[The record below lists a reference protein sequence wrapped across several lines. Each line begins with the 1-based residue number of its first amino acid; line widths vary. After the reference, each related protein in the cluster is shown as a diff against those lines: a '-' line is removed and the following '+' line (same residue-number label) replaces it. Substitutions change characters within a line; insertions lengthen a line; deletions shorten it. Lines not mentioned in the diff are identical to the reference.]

1 MGRNPIVKQNKFLA
15 HTVSG
20 GVSSENR
27 CSSKSR
33 EKYCIQRIHPESRMA
48 YHEIAVMGPIRIL
61 IADDHAIMR
70 RGLRTLLERE
80 SDLEVVAEACDG
92 REAVS
97 LARRERPNV
106 VVLDI
111 AMPNLNGIEAGR
123 QIAEILPDTQIV
135 ILTVQADEAY
145 LLSALK
151 AGARGYVLK
160 SSAESEVVDAVRAV
174 SQGKAFFSP
183 KVSRILA
190 DDYTRYLQRE
200 QATDA
205 YELLT
210 NREREILQ
218 LLAEGASNK
227 DIANTLDLSPTTVIC
242 HRQHI
247 FQKLN
252 LHSLADLILYAVRK
266 GIISPQSSGVV
277 S

>member
-1 MGRNPIVKQNKFLA
+1 MRSTSA
-15 HTVSG
+15 MS
-20 GVSSENR
+20 
-27 CSSKSR
+27 
-33 EKYCIQRIHPESRMA
+33 A
-48 YHEIAVMGPIRIL
+48 IRIL

-80 SDLEVVAEACDG
+80 PGLEVIAEACDG
-92 REAVS
+92 REAIA
-97 LARRERPNV
+97 LARRERPHV
-106 VVLDI
+106 AILDI
-111 AMPNLNGIEAGR
+111 AMPNLNGIEAAR

-160 SSAESEVVDAVRAV
+160 SSAESEVVDAVKAV
-174 SQGKAFFSP
+174 TSGKAFFSP

-210 NREREILQ
+210 SREREILQ
-218 LLAEGASNK
+218 LLAEGATNK
-227 DIANTLDLSPTTVIC
+227 DIANALELSHTTEIC

-252 LHSLADLILYAVRK
+252 LHSIADLILYAVRK
-266 GIISPQSSGVV
+266 GIISTQSSGVV
-277 S
+277 SG

>member
-1 MGRNPIVKQNKFLA
+1 M
-15 HTVSG
+15 
-20 GVSSENR
+20 
-27 CSSKSR
+27 KSTA
-33 EKYCIQRIHPESRMA
+33 SVAAMS
-48 YHEIAVMGPIRIL
+48 PIRIL
-61 IADDHAIMR
+61 IADDHAIIR

-80 SDLEVVAEACDG
+80 PGLEVIAEACDG

-97 LARRERPNV
+97 IARQERPDV

-111 AMPNLNGIEAGR
+111 TMPNLNGIEAGR
-123 QIAEILPDTQIV
+123 QIAQLLPDTQIV

-190 DDYTRYLQRE
+190 DDYTRFLQRE
-200 QATDA
+200 HANDA

-218 LLAEGASNK
+218 LLAEGSSNK
-227 DIANTLDLSPTTVIC
+227 DIATTFDLSLTTVIC

-266 GIISPQSSGVV
+266 GIISPQSSDIVT
-277 S
+277 